1 MFIHFH
7 TIHVTTIKKTKSQLE
22 DDNRR
27 LTFELQM
34 VRKSKISEHIVSVI
48 NNLIKWG
55 GLATVFYFLSTSI
68 DSLAGEFTTSN
79 IAISLVSDLKINE
92 YLAYVLGAGGVGYGY
107 LQRNLRRKTIERL
120 HGDKVA
126 EEKLIDHG
134 RSSSKLT
141 KEGLTR
147 PEDK

>member
-68 DSLAGEFTTSN
+68 D
-79 IAISLVSDLKINE
+79 
-92 YLAYVLGAGGVGYGY
+92 
-107 LQRNLRRKTIERL
+107 
-120 HGDKVA
+120 
-126 EEKLIDHG
+126 
-134 RSSSKLT
+134 
-141 KEGLTR
+141 
-147 PEDK
+147 